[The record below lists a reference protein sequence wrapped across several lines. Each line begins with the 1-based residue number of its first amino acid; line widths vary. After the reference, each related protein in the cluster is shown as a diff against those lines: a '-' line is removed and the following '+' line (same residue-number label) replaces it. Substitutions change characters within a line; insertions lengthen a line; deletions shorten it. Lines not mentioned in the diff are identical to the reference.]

1 MSWYNQSYRH
11 SLASRGIK
19 TSQHSL
25 AARGIKISMRG
36 KWQRLVIDE
45 GKPLGWGSEEFLIW
59 LKDHNP
65 EEYEKMLVKIKQRN
79 EKVRLK
85 ALEREAARRK
95 LRSEL
100 GEAEF
105 KRLDEEKRIAGLRRG
120 LEEEFPG
127 LVLSG
132 QVRPKVEEQKIED
145 KKKEEN
151 EEKESKEYE
160 EDEIEGVG
168 FAGKK
173 KPDENWRHPSD
184 VFDDKEE
191 ADFAGKTTKLRKSL
205 AEELEKK
212 SKNTHRISDL
222 RSELR
227 EALEK

>member
-1 MSWYNQSYRH
+1 MSWYNQSYR
-11 SLASRGIK
+11 
-19 TSQHSL
+19 HSL

-79 EKVRLK
+79 VNVRLK

-145 KKKEEN
+145 KKK

>member
-1 MSWYNQSYRH
+1 MSWYNQSYR
-11 SLASRGIK
+11 
-19 TSQHSL
+19 HSL

-145 KKKEEN
+145 KKKEE
-151 EEKESKEYE
+151 KESKEYE